1 MRHRLLVNWT
11 DSMGV
16 APADLRQIEDF
27 FIELTSNGL
36 AIGTENHK
44 FGLLPPISGE
54 KESVDME
61 IKESV
66 TGNLELVIRKFYA
79 LTQGGYLIRFE
90 AAAGEELVSQFLQV
104 DKAGNSDGWNII
116 MTFNPYQR
124 IPVGIPDEEE
134 YPPRHPNTD
143 ATVHIHFLPI
153 SEVNSYNLNPQQL
166 IIGRVMKNEGSYL
179 IGEYIPPCVYMASHP
194 VLVTFYNHLSSMMES
209 MERNSRE
216 IINKVRDKKTLS
228 PLAVNI
234 EMISRQ
240 VMDYIS
246 SVYFNFNNA
255 GLYWSPFQMT
265 GCFSTLAHKLYMN
278 FCFIPSAEKEEMFT
292 YFSEW
297 GEISPGMFETCIS
310 EVLEMQYDHYDIRS
324 SMVLVDKF
332 MYILSQL
339 WDILSRLEYIGQH
352 KESIIVSDKK
362 LGEEKRSP
370 KRWGFLGG

>member
-1 MRHRLLVNWT
+1 MKHRLLVNWT

-16 APADLRQIEDF
+16 APEDLRQTEDF
-27 FIELTSNGL
+27 FIELASNGL
-36 AIGTENHK
+36 AVGTENHK
-44 FGLLPPISGE
+44 FGLLPPIAGE
-54 KESVDME
+54 KKSIDME

-90 AAAGEELVSQFLQV
+90 AATGEELVSQFSQAE
-104 DKAGNSDGWNII
+104 KAGDSGGWNII

-124 IPVGIPDEEE
+124 VPVGIPDEEE
-134 YPPRHPNTD
+134 YPPRHPDTD
-143 ATVHIHFLPI
+143 ATVLIHFLPI

-166 IIGRVMKNEGSYL
+166 IIGKVLKNGSSYL
-179 IGEYIPPCVYMASHP
+179 ISEYIPPCVYMASHP
-194 VLVTFYNHLSSMMES
+194 VLITFYNRLSSMMES

-234 EMISRQ
+234 EMICRQ

-255 GLYWSPFQMT
+255 GLYWSPFQMA

-310 EVLEMQYDHYDIRS
+310 EALEMRYDHYDIRS
-324 SMVLVDKF
+324 SMELVDKF
-332 MYILSQL
+332 MCILSQL
-339 WDILSRLEYIGQH
+339 WDVLSRLEYIGQH

>member
-1 MRHRLLVNWT
+1 MKHKLLVNWT

-16 APADLRQIEDF
+16 APSDLRQIEDF
-27 FIELTSNGL
+27 FIELASNGL
-36 AIGTENHK
+36 AVGTENHK
-44 FGLLPPISGE
+44 FGILPPIPGE

-61 IKESV
+61 IKETV

-79 LTQGGYLIRFE
+79 VTQGGYLIRFE
-90 AAAGEELVSQFLQV
+90 AAPGEELVSQFSPV

-134 YPPRHPNTD
+134 YPPRHPYTD
-143 ATVHIHFLPI
+143 ATILIHFLTRG
-153 SEVNSYNLNPQQL
+153 EVNSYNFNPQQL
-166 IIGRVMKNEGSYL
+166 MIGRVIKKGGSFL

-194 VLVTFYNHLSSMMES
+194 VLIKYYSRLSSMMES
-209 MERNSRE
+209 MERNSRG
-216 IINKVRDKKTLS
+216 IINKVRDKKTRS
-228 PLAVNI
+228 PLAANI
-234 EMISRQ
+234 EMICRQ

-246 SVYFNFNNA
+246 TVYFNFNNA
-255 GLYWSPFQMT
+255 GLYWTPFQMS

-278 FCFIPSAEKEEMFT
+278 LCFIPSAEKEEMFT

-297 GEISPGMFETCIS
+297 GEISPGMLETCIS
-310 EVLEMQYDHYDIRS
+310 EVLEMRYNHYDIRS
-324 SMVLVDKF
+324 SMELIDKF
-332 MYILSQL
+332 MCILSQL

-370 KRWGFLGG
+370 KKWGFLGG